1 MARVF
6 LSPPFMG
13 GNEEKY
19 VKEVFK
25 SNYIA
30 PLGEY
35 VKDEAKTTS
44 ASLTPITLRAKCNPA
59 VPEFNARADLAPL

>member
-19 VKEVFK
+19 VREVFK

-35 VKDEAKTTS
+35 VNNFEDSITS
-44 ASLTPITLRAKCNPA
+44 YSGC
-59 VPEFNARADLAPL
+59 